1 MRVRI
6 RKWGNSLAL
15 RIPKLFAEEVFLSDK
30 SVVEIKVVQGKL
42 VVASV
47 PEPKMT
53 LEKLLDDVNERNL
66 HREVSL
72 SPDAESE
79 EG

>member
-1 MRVRI
+1 
-6 RKWGNSLAL
+6 
-15 RIPKLFAEEVFLSDK
+15 LFAEEVFLSDK

-47 PEPKMT
+47 LEPEIT
-53 LEKLLDDVNERNL
+53 LEKLLSDVNERNL
-66 HREVSL
+66 HREVSM

>member
-1 MRVRI
+1 MRARI

-15 RIPKLFAEEVFLSDK
+15 RIPKSFAEEASLKEK
-30 SVVEIKVVQGKL
+30 SVVDIKVINGKL

-47 PEPKMT
+47 PEPEIS
-53 LEKLLDDVNERNL
+53 LEKLLSDVDERNL
-66 HREVSL
+66 HREVSV

>member
-1 MRVRI
+1 MRARI

-15 RIPKLFAEEVFLSDK
+15 RIPKSFAEEVFLSDK

-47 PEPKMT
+47 PEPEIS
-53 LEKLLDDVNERNL
+53 LEKLLSDVNNRNL
-66 HREVSL
+66 HREVPVS
-72 SPDAESE
+72 SDTESE

>member
-1 MRVRI
+1 M
-6 RKWGNSLAL
+6 
-15 RIPKLFAEEVFLSDK
+15 
-30 SVVEIKVVQGKL
+30 QGKL

-47 PEPKMT
+47 PEPEIT

-66 HREVSL
+66 HKDISM
-72 SPDAESE
+72 SPEAESE

>member
-1 MRVRI
+1 M
-6 RKWGNSLAL
+6 WGNSLAL
-15 RIPKLFAEEVFLSDK
+15 RIPKSFAQEIMLSDK
-30 SVVEIKVVQGKL
+30 SVVEIRVVQGKI

-47 PEPKMT
+47 PEPEIT
-53 LEKLLDDVNERNL
+53 LEKLLSDVNERNL
-66 HREVSL
+66 HREVSM